1 MKINTKTILLTLA
14 FGVLP
19 LCAGATGWPAHWG
32 GVMLQGF
39 YWHSYNETQWKN
51 ITANADAWA
60 PYFDLIWVPNSG
72 RNRTNLKDMG
82 YMPYYFFDETSS
94 FGDEK
99 ALKEMIAAYKAK
111 GTGFIEDV
119 VINHHA
125 AKTNDQWWVFPQ
137 ETYNG
142 ETYQLLS
149 TDIVNDDDGGA
160 TAKLAAN
167 AGIAL
172 SSYGEETLGSVTCEG
187 FGGARD
193 LDHRSANVNKIVKAY
208 ENFLLNDLG
217 YVGFR
222 YDMARGFAGKHIQDY
237 NATAKPRFSVGEVW
251 ESALDGDKG
260 VKTFITKYWNKD
272 DWSKGGCTS
281 YSAAFDFPLKYGAI
295 NLGFGHNN
303 FTRSANYFLNKGL
316 LGEHP
321 TLSRYSVTFVDNHD
335 TYYPRDDN
343 SNTDGSMLYNNQLA
357 ANAYILAMPGNPC
370 IFLKH
375 WLNAEMQPELKKMI
389 LARKAAGVENMS
401 YIVADGYDDSDDN
414 GYWVKV
420 RGKDDS
426 HYVVFIAGSVEG
438 DIPDVNKDDLVLVS
452 SGTNY
457 AYYISKDCED
467 TYNGYLNDV
476 YTVPH
481 YAFLKEGE
489 TDKDDWVY
497 PADKEHK
504 NGDIVSQSSNITIYV
519 HCKDGEAPYLYSWD
533 GGNQWLGAWPG
544 QLMTESETL
553 NGVKFFKKTFSIQG
567 GCSIIFNKGQDKP
580 QTANIEDVAGDSY
593 YEYDGATIY
602 RDITAEMAG
611 AHDKQATGYA
621 GGKKYMVYFKN
632 GIGFGKPRVSFL
644 TSTGT
649 KIATDTLQAVKMLG
663 EDYYI
668 YSIDGSTE
676 PAKVSFSDAK
686 DNTKQTYTVDYT
698 RGAVYSSTANG
709 VTMDNDENEKKSVAF
724 LNALYS
730 HSYTALRAGTVIMP
744 FDCNFVQVRS
754 LGGKMYEFTGADNGL
769 LTFTRV
775 TTTKAN
781 TPYLYIPDKTG
792 QSFFNNAIGKISGW
806 KMPEQTTYSTTSS
819 GNWTFEGSLVD
830 TEVNSDASTAYYGY
844 DATDNEFEKVAVGSK
859 ATIPATVC
867 YFEVSNPTSAK
878 AYAFRLFDS
887 TTSINGITTAAD
899 NSALPIYNLSGQ
911 RVGKDYKGLVIIG
924 GRKMIK
930 R

>member
-1 MKINTKTILLTLA
+1 MKIHFKLTLLSLTLA
-14 FGVLP
+14 LLP
-19 LCAGATGWPAHWG
+19 LGANATGWPSHWG

-51 ITANADAWA
+51 ITDSAGVWA

-94 FGDEK
+94 FGDED
-99 ALKEMIAAYKAK
+99 ALRNMIKTYQAK

-125 AKTNDQWWVFPQ
+125 AKTNNQWWVFPE
-137 ETYNG
+137 ETYND
-142 ETYQLLS
+142 ETYQLQA
-149 TDIVNDDDGGA
+149 TDIVSNDDDGA
-160 TAKLAAN
+160 TAKLAAD

-172 SSYGEETLGSVTCEG
+172 SPYGEETYGSQTCEG
-187 FGGARD
+187 FSGARD
-193 LDHRSANVNKIVKAY
+193 LDHRSSNVQKIVKAY
-208 ENFLLNDLG
+208 QNFLLNDLG

-237 NATAKPRFSVGEVW
+237 NATANPRFSVGEVW

-272 DWSKGGCTS
+272 NWDNGGCTS

-343 SNTDGSMLYNNQLA
+343 SNTDGSMLFSNQLA

-401 YIVADGYDDSDDN
+401 YIVADGYDDADDD

-438 DIPDVNKDDLVLVS
+438 DIPNVNKADLVLIS
-452 SGTNY
+452 SGNNY
-457 AYYISKDCED
+457 EYYISKDSKAD
-467 TYNGYLNDV
+467 YDRYTDDV
-476 YTVPH
+476 SKVPH
-481 YAFLKEGE
+481 YAF
-489 TDKDDWVY
+489 TDTSADDNVSDE
-497 PADKEHK
+497 DKTHK

-611 AHDKQATGYA
+611 AHEKPTTGYV

-632 GIGFGKPRVSFL
+632 GIGYGKPRVSFL
-644 TSTGT
+644 SNTGA
-649 KIATDTLQAVKMLG
+649 KISTDTLQAVKMLG
-663 EDYYI
+663 DDYYA
-668 YSIDGSTE
+668 YGIDGNIM
-676 PAKVSFSDAK
+676 PAKVTFSDAK
-686 DNTKQTYTVDYT
+686 DNTQPTYTLDYT
-698 RGAVYSSTANG
+698 PGAVYSGTANG
-709 VTMDNDENEKKSVAF
+709 ITLDNDENEKKAVAF
-724 LNALYS
+724 LDALYS

-754 LGGKMYEFTGADNGL
+754 LGGKMYAFHSADNGL

-806 KMPEQTTYSTTSS
+806 TMPEQTTHSS
-819 GNWTFEGSLVD
+819 LSSNNWTFTGSLVD
-830 TEVNSDASTAYYGY
+830 TEVNSTASTVYYGY
-844 DATDNEFEKVAVGSK
+844 DAANNDFEKVPEGST
-859 ATIPATVC
+859 ATIPASVC
-867 YFEVSNPTSAK
+867 YFSLGSSVGAK
-878 AYAFRLFDS
+878 AYAFRLSDS

-899 NSALPIYNLSGQ
+899 TSTLPIYNLSGQ

-924 GRKMIK
+924 GRKMMK
-930 R
+930 K

>member
-1 MKINTKTILLTLA
+1 MKIHFKLTVLSLVLALLP
-14 FGVLP
+14 FG
-19 LCAGATGWPAHWG
+19 ANATGWPSHWG

-39 YWHSYNETQWKN
+39 FWHSYNETQWKN
-51 ITANADAWA
+51 ITDSADAWA

-94 FGDEK
+94 FGDKE
-99 ALKEMIAAYKAK
+99 ALLTMIKTYKAK

-125 AKTNDQWWVFPQ
+125 AKTNNQWWVFPK

-142 ETYQLLS
+142 ETYQLQA
-149 TDIVNDDDGGA
+149 TDIVSNDDDGA
-160 TAKLAAN
+160 TAKLAAD

-172 SSYGEETLGSVTCEG
+172 SPYGEETYGSSNQTCED
-187 FGGARD
+187 FSGARD
-193 LDHRSANVNKIVKAY
+193 LDHRSTNVNRIVKAY
-208 ENFLLNDLG
+208 EDFLLNDLG

-237 NATAKPRFSVGEVW
+237 NATANPRFSVGEVW

-272 DWSKGGCTS
+272 DWDNGGCTS

-343 SNTDGSMLYNNQLA
+343 SNTDGSMLFNNQLA

-401 YIVADGYDDSDDN
+401 YIVADGYDDADDN

-438 DIPDVNKDDLVLVS
+438 DIPNVNKADLVLVS
-452 SGTNY
+452 SGNNY
-457 AYYISKDCED
+457 EYYISKDSKTD
-467 TYNGYLNDV
+467 YDSYTADV
-476 YTVPH
+476 SKVPH
-481 YAFLKEGE
+481 YAY
-489 TDKDDWVY
+489 TDTSADDNVSEE
-497 PADKEHK
+497 DKTHK

-567 GCSIIFNKGQDKP
+567 GCSIIFNKGEGKA

-593 YEYDGATIY
+593 YEYDGATVY

-611 AHDKQATGYA
+611 AHEKPTTGYV

-632 GIGFGKPRVSFL
+632 DISYGKPRVSFL
-644 TSTGT
+644 SSTGA
-649 KIATDTLQAVKMLG
+649 KLSTDTLQAVKMLG
-663 EDYYI
+663 DDYYA
-668 YSIDGSTE
+668 YGIDGNTI
-676 PAKVSFSDAK
+676 PAKVTFSDAK
-686 DNTKQTYTVDYT
+686 DNAQPTYTLDYT
-698 RGAVYSSTANG
+698 EGAIYSGTANG
-709 VTMDNDENEKKSVAF
+709 ITLDNDEDEKKSVAF

-754 LGGKMYEFTGADNGL
+754 LGGKMYAFKSADNGL

-806 KMPEQTTYSTTSS
+806 KMPEQTTHSAQSS
-819 GNWTFEGSLVD
+819 NNWTFTGSLVD
-830 TEVNSDASTAYYGY
+830 DNVKSTSSTVYYGY
-844 DATDNEFEKVAVGSK
+844 DAANNDFEKLPEGST
-859 ATIPATVC
+859 ATIPASVC
-867 YFEVSNPTSAK
+867 YFSLGSSVGAK
-878 AYAFRLFDS
+878 AYAFRLSDS
-887 TTSINGITTAAD
+887 TTSINSTLHSDTD
-899 NSALPIYNLSGQ
+899 DPIPVYNLFGQ
-911 RVGKDYKGLVIIG
+911 RVGKDYKGIVVIRGKKI
-924 GRKMIK
+924 IK
-930 R
+930 K